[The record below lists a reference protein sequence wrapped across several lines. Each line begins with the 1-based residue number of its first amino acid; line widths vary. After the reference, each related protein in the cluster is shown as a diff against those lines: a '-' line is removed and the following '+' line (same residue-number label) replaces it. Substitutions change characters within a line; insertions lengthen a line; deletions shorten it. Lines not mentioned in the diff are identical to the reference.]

1 MRQHWSLD
9 PAVTYLNHG
18 TVGVV
23 PKRVLAAQQAIR
35 DQIERQPAAF
45 LLRELWN
52 FTGSSR
58 STPTLLRES
67 AALVAAFVGGRSED
81 LVFVDNATTGINAVL
96 RSLPLTAGDELTLT
110 DHAYG
115 AIANTAAFVARAR
128 GAVVRTIPVL
138 YPRFDPDALVD
149 RIAEAIGPHT
159 RLVIVDHIAAESAL
173 VFPVAAIA
181 ERCHAWGVPVL
192 VDGAH
197 APGGIALD
205 VPAIG
210 ADYYVAN
217 LHKWA
222 CAPRSCGFLWAAPD
236 RQADP
241 RAQEHASKAQH

>member
-1 MRQHWSLD
+1 M
-9 PAVTYLNHG
+9 TYLNHG

-67 AALVAAFVGGRSED
+67 AALV
-81 LVFVDNATTGINAVL
+81 
-96 RSLPLTAGDELTLT
+96 
-110 DHAYG
+110 
-115 AIANTAAFVARAR
+115 AAFVARAR

-197 APGGIALD
+197 APGGIVLD
-205 VPAIG
+205 VPTIG
-210 ADYYVAN
+210 ADYYVAT

-222 CAPRSCGFLWAAPD
+222 CAPRSCGFLWVAPRGGPRFSD
-236 RQADP
+236 RLLRWSPDP
-241 RAQEHASKAQH
+241 TGGIWNATQETELPG